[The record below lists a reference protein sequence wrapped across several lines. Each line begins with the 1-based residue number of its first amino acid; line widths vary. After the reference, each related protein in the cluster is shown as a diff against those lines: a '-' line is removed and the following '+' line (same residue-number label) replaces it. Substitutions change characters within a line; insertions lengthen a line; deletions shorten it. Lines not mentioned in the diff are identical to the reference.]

1 MFDLWQKLFN
11 STRLGK
17 DSEEDRNRL
26 GMLTLAKA
34 TEMTDSVSVIG
45 HTIAKSH
52 AASHLTPARKLLEVY
67 DGITQVFSS
76 VTVPKIT
83 VQNLLLLCIH
93 VQMTFFLFVTA
104 CFYETHS
111 WRFKYQ

>member
-1 MFDLWQKLFN
+1 MFDLWQKIFN
-11 STRLGK
+11 SVHLGK
-17 DSEEDRNRL
+17 DSEQDRNRL

-34 TEMTDSVSVIG
+34 TEMTDSISVIG

-83 VQNLLLLCIH
+83 VQHFLLLCIH
-93 VQMTFFLFVTA
+93 VQSTLFPFTTA

-111 WRFKYQ
+111 WRLKYK